1 MKFSDI
7 AQPSDQLRIEVR
19 LIKRLGEMMRVK
31 VNIFK
36 KKQTHRFGRSEFSLS
51 IKGLRICKP
60 SKNRFLHFGLSSG

>member
-36 KKQTHRFGRSEFSLS
+36 KNKPIASGDLSLAYQL
-51 IKGLRICKP
+51 KG
-60 SKNRFLHFGLSSG
+60 